1 MAAFRACV
9 FGSSSNKTPKNYLD
23 ASYELGKVLAERG
36 HCIVTGGGAFGCMIG
51 VQNGCRENGGD
62 CLGIIHEKFV
72 DGGDGD
78 MKHLKDMIITRGDD
92 LEERKRLLIDNGDC
106 LLVCPGGVGTYDEF
120 WDVVSHK
127 SLSMKNLSRKPIV
140 ILNTAGFYDG
150 FIMQLQR
157 AFDDGLLYNKV
168 EDYFYVAKTPLEAVQ
183 WTEKYLE
190 KVQIKGSTSMAKE
203 RISRVSDSKI
213 VASTISS
220 IYDSVGLTIVPKIL
234 SLLGASD
241 EDKKVQKLVFES
253 TLLGCASGAVI
264 CAAALFLKQKYK
276 Y

>member
-1 MAAFRACV
+1 
-9 FGSSSNKTPKNYLD
+9 
-23 ASYELGKVLAERG
+23 
-36 HCIVTGGGAFGCMIG
+36 
-51 VQNGCRENGGD
+51 
-62 CLGIIHEKFV
+62 
-72 DGGDGD
+72 
-78 MKHLKDMIITRGDD
+78 
-92 LEERKRLLIDNGDC
+92 
-106 LLVCPGGVGTYDEF
+106 
-120 WDVVSHK
+120 
-127 SLSMKNLSRKPIV
+127 
-140 ILNTAGFYDG
+140 
-150 FIMQLQR
+150 MQLQR